1 MGKYVVIK
9 YFTDLHDKNYPY
21 NVGDTFPREGI
32 KVTQGRIDELSG
44 SKNKQGVPLI
54 KLAEEVAPEA
64 AEEAEV
70 EETTEVAEEV
80 APEEKPAKKTTKRG
94 TKKAE

>member
-32 KVTQGRIDELSG
+32 KVTQGRIDELAG
-44 SKNKQGVPLI
+44 CKNKQGVPLI
-54 KLAEEVAPEA
+54 KLVEEAAPEA
-64 AEEAEV
+64 V
-70 EETTEVAEEV
+70 EETPEVAEEA
-80 APEEKPAKKTTKRG
+80 APEEKPAKKSTKKG